1 VLQGTGL
8 AVYTAETALRN
19 YLTTG
24 GSLFS
29 APGESP
35 DSYRTVSTF
44 LMIVS
49 GSRSLVLLLDISLL
63 LATTSLPICSTAVAY
78 VSETQELSFQW
89 VDRATLLWQLPI
101 IASIQSS
108 LASVLHVVACCS
120 RC

>member
-1 VLQGTGL
+1 MSMYNRGLTSAQHSALKFENTTGQPVGMLQGTGL

-49 GSRSLVLLLDISLL
+49 GRNH
-63 LATTSLPICSTAVAY
+63 CRNVA
-78 VSETQELSFQW
+78 
-89 VDRATLLWQLPI
+89 
-101 IASIQSS
+101 
-108 LASVLHVVACCS
+108 
-120 RC
+120 

>member
-35 DSYRTVSTF
+35 DSYRTISTF

-49 GSRSLVLLLDISLL
+49 VSHPRQSAVGKHQP
-63 LATTSLPICSTAVAY
+63 AEMYYCCCIC
-78 VSETQELSFQW
+78 E
-89 VDRATLLWQLPI
+89 
-101 IASIQSS
+101 
-108 LASVLHVVACCS
+108 
-120 RC
+120 

>member
-1 VLQGTGL
+1 MLTCKTEGWPLGTVHWLLQQSEDNLLCCTQGTGL

-49 GSRSLVLLLDISLL
+49 GSHPPVLLLDISLL
-63 LATTSLPICSTAVAY
+63 LVSAILPMCTAAVVH
-78 VSETQELSFQW
+78 VSIDIS
-89 VDRATLLWQLPI
+89 
-101 IASIQSS
+101 
-108 LASVLHVVACCS
+108 
-120 RC
+120 

>member
-1 VLQGTGL
+1 MLFMPTSCNRPGDRGLAALHCALAAGVSRWLAAMLQGTGL

-35 DSYRTVSTF
+35 DSYRTIANF

-49 GSRSLVLLLDISLL
+49 SSRPLTLLLHVSLL
-63 LATTSLPICSTAVAY
+63 SACATC
-78 VSETQELSFQW
+78 
-89 VDRATLLWQLPI
+89 
-101 IASIQSS
+101 
-108 LASVLHVVACCS
+108 
-120 RC
+120 